1 MQESCVSIKKK
12 KIHDRK
18 KGANPTKTHPHRE
31 LDYGSVDCKSLP
43 IWFPIIM
50 ITIKLSMQGQ
60 FRNQADKTGIY
71 MSH

>member
-1 MQESCVSIKKK
+1 MMQ
-12 KIHDRK
+12 K
-18 KGANPTKTHPHRE
+18 KGANSTKKKHPHRE
-31 LDYGSVDCKSLP
+31 LDYGSGDCQSLP
-43 IWFPIIM
+43 IWFSIIM